1 VAVPWHAMSSTPRQ
15 LRSAAASLAAVFVV
29 VASGWSLAV
38 AAAPAD
44 VEVVDYGFAPA
55 DVTVAVGEPVRWRW
69 TGQDRH
75 SVTAAGAFDSH
86 PSCTPVTPQACGTT
100 STTFSWTADAPGT
113 VDYRCKL
120 HPERMQGTITVV
132 DAAPSPS
139 GAASPTAPPPTPS
152 PEPSPAPSPE
162 PSPTAPSG
170 TASPATP
177 SPSPT
182 AASAPTPSASPAP
195 AGVTTPTPSSTPATA
210 ASPSAPDD
218 GPDLEPFPD
227 PSDGEATP
235 ADDPLDDDVV
245 AVGGPQDGGL
255 PPAKIAAGALF
266 GLTLLAVGRWVLF
279 APPW

>member
-1 VAVPWHAMSSTPRQ
+1 MAVPSHAMSSTPRQ

-29 VASGWSLAV
+29 VVSGWSLAV

-75 SVTAAGAFDSH
+75 SVTAAGTFDSH
-86 PSCTPVTPQACGTT
+86 PNCTPVTPQACGTT
-100 STTFSWTADAPGT
+100 GTTFSWTADAPGT

-120 HPERMQGTITVV
+120 HPDRMQGTITVV
-132 DAAPSPS
+132 DASPSPS
-139 GAASPTAPPPTPS
+139 GAASPTAPPPAPS
-152 PEPSPAPSPE
+152 PEPSPE

-170 TASPATP
+170 TASPAAP

-182 AASAPTPSASPAP
+182 ATSAPTPSASPAP
-195 AGVTTPTPSSTPATA
+195 AGVTPAPTPSAAPATA
-210 ASPSAPDD
+210 ASPSASDD

-227 PSDGEATP
+227 PTDGEATP
-235 ADDPLDDDVV
+235 ADDPPDDDVV
-245 AVGGPQDGGL
+245 AVGGPDDGGM